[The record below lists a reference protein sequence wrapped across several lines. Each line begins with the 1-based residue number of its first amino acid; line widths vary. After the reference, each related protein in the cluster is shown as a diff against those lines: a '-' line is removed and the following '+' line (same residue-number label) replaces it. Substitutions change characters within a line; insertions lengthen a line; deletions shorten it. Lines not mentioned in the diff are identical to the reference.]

1 MAARFT
7 VGPTPV
13 YSPRRPW
20 VWIISLKAE
29 NVLLYL
35 GTSPS
40 KSLPWA
46 CILTL
51 TRSVGVAMALP
62 MVPVKETF
70 HHQLVGWYRNTVHI
84 FLGVFFAV
92 NSKNNKAILQSTKKK
107 IKKYVTKFWNV
118 YCNQK
123 CLIFKDNNHR
133 TREILMKIPSLL
145 LKR

>member
-13 YSPRRPW
+13 YSPWRPW
-20 VWIISLKAE
+20 VWIISLNAE

-62 MVPVKETF
+62 MVPVEETF
-70 HHQLVGWYRNTVHI
+70 HHPLVEWYRDIVHI
-84 FLGVFFAV
+84 LLVFLLLVFFLLIQEQQS
-92 NSKNNKAILQSTKKK
+92 NTTEHQNQQYTCDKILKKH
-107 IKKYVTKFWNV
+107 T
-118 YCNQK
+118 
-123 CLIFKDNNHR
+123 L
-133 TREILMKIPSLL
+133 
-145 LKR
+145 

>member
-1 MAARFT
+1 MFPYFTFTITTGALTWVAVSMAARFT

-13 YSPRRPW
+13 YSPWRPW
-20 VWIISLKAE
+20 VWIISLNAE

-62 MVPVKETF
+62 MVPVEETF
-70 HHQLVGWYRNTVHI
+70 HHPLVGWYRDIVHI
-84 FLGVFFAV
+84 LLVFLLLVFFFV
-92 NSKNNKAILQSTKKK
+92 NSRTTKQYYRAPKSTKCDKILKK
-107 IKKYVTKFWNV
+107 HT
-118 YCNQK
+118 
-123 CLIFKDNNHR
+123 L
-133 TREILMKIPSLL
+133 
-145 LKR
+145 